1 VIISELTS
9 HKSCLKQDDPIL
21 VDDKKA
27 MEFEAHVT
35 SDIAEGWD
43 PSCKTKQTE
52 NSPDDADFGA
62 VMSMGNVTGDNDPN
76 EHVADVLDAIKKAK
90 TDKSVTIELGD
101 KPLNEFSE
109 FSKILSGA
117 FPAEFPLGVT
127 DEQLGGSG
135 PMKKSTLTR
144 LLKFYDG
151 RIAKNPVLLLW
162 LADMRIRHKSVA
174 TTTAYVKKQSRE
186 KLVAYMNGDE
196 FDRLV
201 SIAEQDRSSDEAKQL
216 VRRIGPLIRLA
227 GSKVPW
233 GPLERLSAT
242 VHVYALYHTFGPAS
256 FFITFAPKT
265 LTNKLVLKFGL
276 MQSAGNPNPCDLNL
290 PLVEVLKRQIKKAQI
305 ISEVEL
311 SMPENL
317 QRRVE
322 LLASNTIAQA
332 RAYSL
337 IIKMVAE
344 LLFGIPCVHT
354 VKKTRKPVVGLF
366 GLSHAFYG
374 VHEVQARNALHAHIV
389 LWVKSLDP
397 KLIRKHV
404 HRPEIREAFV
414 KIIDSVVTASTQ
426 DFEHVYDKREERVP
440 ASIPAA
446 PKLDPVKLKVE
457 GIYFR
462 LLKSGEKTVESR
474 PYYKYLRHYG
484 IGDLIKFINRDDVTD
499 SFTVR
504 ISYKETYDDFGQ
516 MLQNE
521 TVEACLPTVNGDF
534 NVAKNTYNGFRGGQ
548 YESLAAEN
556 RVVAYKFETVHS
568 NAKCYP
574 TLVASM
580 VFSYATLTLTLTL
593 TLTPQCQMLS
603 HIHGCD
609 SVPQCQMLSHFHN
622 TDA

>member
-1 VIISELTS
+1 MCVWGGEGWRCRGFISELS
-9 HKSCLKQDDPIL
+9 PHQSCPKQDDPII
-21 VDDKKA
+21 VDDKNA
-27 MEFEAHVT
+27 REFEAHVT

-62 VMSMGNVTGDNDPN
+62 VLSMDPGSGNKDPN
-76 EHVADVLDAIKKAK
+76 EHVAEILEAVKKAK
-90 TDKSVTIELGD
+90 NDKSVTIEIDD

-109 FSKILSGA
+109 FSRILSGA

-135 PMKKSTLTR
+135 SMKKSTVTR

-162 LADMRIRHKSVA
+162 LADMRIRHKSQA

-186 KLVAYMNGDE
+186 ELVTYMNGDE
-196 FDRLV
+196 FDNLA
-201 SIAEQDRSSDEAKQL
+201 SIAALDRNSDAAKQL
-216 VRRIGPLIRLA
+216 VKRIGPLVRLA

-242 VHVYALYHTFGPAS
+242 VHLYALYHIFGPAA

-276 MQSAGNPNPCDLNL
+276 MQCGGNPCVTDL
-290 PLVEVLKRQIKKAQI
+290 PIMEVLKQQMKSAENIA
-305 ISEVEL
+305 EVEL

-322 LLASNTIAQA
+322 LLASNTVAQA
-332 RAYSL
+332 RAYAL
-337 IIKMVAE
+337 IVKTVAE

-366 GLSHAFYG
+366 GLAHAFYG
-374 VHEVQARNALHAHIV
+374 VHEVQARNALHAHIL

-426 DFEHVYDKREERVP
+426 DFEHVYDKREERLSASRSAVP
-440 ASIPAA
+440 KSGP
-446 PKLDPVKLKVE
+446 LELKVAE
-457 GIYFR
+457 IYFN
-462 LLKSGEKTVESR
+462 LMKSGEKVVEAR
-474 PYYKYLRHYG
+474 PHYQYLREYG
-484 IGDLIKFINRDDVTD
+484 KGDLIKFINSYDMTD
-499 SFTVR
+499 SFIVR
-504 ISYKETYDDFGQ
+504 ITRKKLYDSFEE
-516 MLQNE
+516 MLREE
-521 TVEACLPTVNGDF
+521 TVEKCLPTANGDF
-534 NVAKNTYNGFRGGQ
+534 DLAKNTYNGFRNGK
-548 YESLAAEN
+548 YKSLAAEN
-556 RVVAYKFETVHS
+556 DVVAYRFEAVDSEDTVT
-568 NAKCYP
+568 AI
-574 TLVASM
+574 T
-580 VFSYATLTLTLTL
+580 
-593 TLTPQCQMLS
+593 Q
-603 HIHGCD
+603 
-609 SVPQCQMLSHFHN
+609 
-622 TDA
+622 